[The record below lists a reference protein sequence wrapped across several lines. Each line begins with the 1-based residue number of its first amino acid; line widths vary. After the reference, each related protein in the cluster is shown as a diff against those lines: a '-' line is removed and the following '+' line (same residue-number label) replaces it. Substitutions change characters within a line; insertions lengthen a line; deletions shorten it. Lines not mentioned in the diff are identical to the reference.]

1 MVIEMFLFGKRAL
14 GWQLLALS
22 GVVALSGCGGSSSSD
37 SAAASGDT
45 STVTGSVFAAAVNG
59 ASVSVKDAGG
69 NTVAGPVTSG
79 TDGSYSINIPD
90 AQLSGT
96 LTIEATGG
104 SFTDEATGGSATAG
118 TLAVHAAAGSL
129 SNGSTVHA
137 TPGSTIVQLLI
148 SQHSMTKTQ
157 AEAAFQTAFA
167 YTPDS
172 SLAPTDA
179 TNPEAGASN
188 ERLLAGLR
196 AAVFSQMA
204 ADLGL
209 TASQQFQLMAA
220 IAQDLS
226 DGTLDSVDASGT
238 VAIGATGV
246 NLPVDINNHYGHALV
261 NFRAGN
267 DNTGLTNDQLGAV
280 PFARFALSNSYR
292 FEYVEGMMTA
302 REGKTQFKLRVTDA
316 ATGTTPQTG
325 LSLTLMGMMYM
336 ATMNHSTPDVDCV
349 ESATAGTYDCTIYY
363 LMPSSMMGNS
373 MGYWTLTVMAGM
385 GESAVFYPTVD
396 MAMNGNGK
404 VTLKG
409 QSGDMIP
416 SMMGVENR
424 NYYFYKDSVTGSTG
438 SHTIKLFLAAK
449 EGMMDFPALYVGK
462 VLNLGT
468 ANELTVSSMSV
479 EVSTDGSTW
488 VAADGGGNDGYWTAT
503 AVAGLTDGV
512 EGSFSIRLTVN
523 GEQKTTDGAAPSGS
537 NNAAQITFTP

>member
-1 MVIEMFLFGKRAL
+1 MFLFGKRAL

-22 GVVALSGCGGSSSSD
+22 GAVALSGCGGSSSSD
-37 SAAASGDT
+37 SADSGDT
-45 STVTGSVFAAAVNG
+45 STVTGSVFAAPVNG
-59 ASVSVKDAGG
+59 ASVAVKDTGG
-69 NTVAGPVTSG
+69 NTVAGPVTTG
-79 TDGSYSINIPD
+79 ADGSYSINIPN
-90 AQLSGT
+90 AQLSAA
-96 LTIEATGG
+96 LTIEASGG

-118 TLAVHAAAGSL
+118 TLTVHAAAGTL

-137 TPGSTIVQLLI
+137 TPGTTIVQQLI
-148 SQHSMTKTQ
+148 SQHSMTQTQ
-157 AEAAFQTAFA
+157 AETAFQTAFA

-172 SLAPTDA
+172 SVAPTNA

-188 ERLLAGLR
+188 ERLLAGLQ
-196 AAVFSQMA
+196 AALFSQLA

-209 TASQQFQLMAA
+209 TAAQQFQLMTA

-246 NLPVDINNHYGHALV
+246 NLPVDINNRYGHALV

-267 DNTGLTNDQLGAV
+267 DNTGLTNDQLGSV
-280 PFARFALSNSYR
+280 PFARVALSNSYR
-292 FEYVEGMMTA
+292 FQYVEGMMSA
-302 REGKTQFKLRVTDA
+302 REGKTQFQLQITDA
-316 ATGTTPQTG
+316 ATGTTPQSG
-325 LSLTLMGMMYM
+325 LTVTLMGMMYM
-336 ATMNHSTPDVDCV
+336 ASMNHSTPDVDCA

-363 LMPSSMMGNS
+363 LMPSSMMGSS
-373 MGYWTLTVMAGM
+373 MGYWKLTAMAG

-404 VTLKG
+404 VVLKG

-416 SMMGVENR
+416 SMMGTENR
-424 NYYFYKDSVTGSTG
+424 SYYFYKDSVTGSTG

-462 VLNLGT
+462 VLNSGT

-488 VAADGGGNDGYWTAT
+488 VAADGSGNDGYWTAT
-503 AVAGLTDGV
+503 GVTGLTDGV

-537 NNAAQITFTP
+537 NNTAQITFTP